1 MYLSSA
7 VNHTCVTEE
16 EFQELVESVVAAS
29 SLGMNPLADDPGDAN
44 IHWSIPNAIFFS
56 CSVITTIGEP
66 FLSSTRLDRHMA
78 YNNFWAAVSPPPSV
92 SHFYPRQDYRHMA
105 ITFQLQC
112 HHRDRWAISILDTWD
127 AIDAWHNNVNI
138 TSKLCRRPCRIIIT
152 VCGIPNSQCYWWN
165 LLVSVWN
172 QAGPLFTKKTR
183 HTGFGIPIIN
193 LRRSDDHLRF

>member
-1 MYLSSA
+1 MWVGNLGIKPWYRPGSVRVWENLLLLPSSTPPSPFPHPCLILLLHPTHTPTPPHHPLLCFHHDMYLSSA

-29 SLGMNPLADDPGDAN
+29 SLSMNPLADDPGDAN

-78 YNNFWAAVSPPPSV
+78 YNNFWAAVSPPPWV

-112 HHRDRWAISILDTWD
+112 HHRDRWAISILD
-127 AIDAWHNNVNI
+127 
-138 TSKLCRRPCRIIIT
+138 
-152 VCGIPNSQCYWWN
+152 
-165 LLVSVWN
+165 
-172 QAGPLFTKKTR
+172 KTR
-183 HTGFGIPIIN
+183 LMHDI
-193 LRRSDDHLRF
+193 